1 MKSKVLRKVK
11 EHQGFKPGQTV
22 YLRSDLSSR
31 IPMTVK
37 AIQVLSQAD
46 EFAGYDPSGERNDSE
61 EIFEIVCLR
70 ATSQKNIVADFFPPE
85 VLTHDPKKQ

>member
-1 MKSKVLRKVK
+1 MRTKIARKLK
-11 EHQGFKPGQTV
+11 EYAGFKPGQTV
-22 YLRSDLSSR
+22 YLRSDLNKR

-85 VLTHDPKKQ
+85 VICTEPKK